1 MSPAL
6 LGLLGAFVILVVVGF
21 ARALT
26 EYGSAGLVAWCK
38 LLLGPFVIA
47 IWCIVILPGDPKEH
61 GLRVLF
67 PSGGTLRVIFIGVA
81 VVTAAALISAA
92 TLGVGWIVSK

>member
-6 LGLLGAFVILVVVGF
+6 LGLAGGCVILVVVGF
-21 ARALT
+21 ARALA

-38 LLLGPFVIA
+38 LLLGPIGFA
-47 IWCIVILPGDPKEH
+47 IWLIVILPGEPQAR

-67 PSGGTLRVIFIGVA
+67 PSGRALRVISIGVA
-81 VVTAAALISAA
+81 VITAAALISAA
-92 TLGVGWIVSK
+92 TLGVGWIVSR